1 MARRGVEQLL
11 QPRATNVPH
20 VVSHTGGT
28 TVVEVD
34 QDPATGSCGDWAL
47 LGDFSFDS
55 GTTGSVVTQV
65 PAGLSQ
71 GTHAVRLDTGG
82 ESAEAGLTVRNSSS
96 AFTEYTESAPLS
108 FGFHGQTNWSHELS
122 GAPRMVQVYLMNV
135 TPTGQYLPGDLVQVP
150 TRAYDGNRNY
160 QGVTV
165 ILDRNGSTIR
175 VRTGN
180 PIPLAGKNSGNHLVV
195 PSRWR
200 FVIRAWRSPAADDH
214 SGPGCGGK
222 LNPYASR
229 HPQCP
234 LRTTQPWPTTSN
246 RSTR

>member
-160 QGVTV
+160 QGVNRDPRPQR
-165 ILDRNGSTIR
+165 L
-175 VRTGN
+175 
-180 PIPLAGKNSGNHLVV
+180 H
-195 PSRWR
+195 PSRQDGQPDSAGR
-200 FVIRAWRSPAADDH
+200 QELGQPPRRAFTLA
-214 SGPGCGGK
+214 
-222 LNPYASR
+222 LR
-229 HPQCP
+229 HPR
-234 LRTTQPWPTTSN
+234 LAITGR
-246 RSTR
+246 